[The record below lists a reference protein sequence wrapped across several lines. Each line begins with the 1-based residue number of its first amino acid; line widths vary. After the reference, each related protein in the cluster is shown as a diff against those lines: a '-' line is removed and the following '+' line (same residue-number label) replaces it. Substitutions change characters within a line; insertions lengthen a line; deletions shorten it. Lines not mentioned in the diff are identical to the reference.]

1 MTEEL
6 NVEAPEDAPEEEP
19 VAFAEEDLADEPPPP
34 PGPAR
39 QPCPFCSEPILPQAR
54 RCPMCTEYL
63 DPALAAAAHPRPVS
77 RLAVSSFMMGLL
89 APLALFVTGPIA
101 LILGL
106 VALTS
111 RNTRGKGLATAGVL
125 LGLVWTAAL
134 VLTILNIVHSI
145 NQGQL
150 VDPGPLF

>member
-6 NVEAPEDAPEEEP
+6 NVGAPEDALEEEP
-19 VAFAEEDLADEPPPP
+19 VAFAEEDVIDAPPRPEPM
-34 PGPAR
+34 R